1 MLNMTV
7 DTTASCGGAIRAAR
21 RAKGM
26 TVRELA
32 QRLQLSAAT
41 VSAVENGKTGISV
54 ARLQQYAQ
62 ALGVTAPQLLSGGA
76 GIAAPGSDRAA
87 AQPGSPQ
94 RDWRTFPPLVLDTV
108 LRAAVDAF
116 VDTGYHGST
125 MRDVAARAA
134 MSVPG
139 IYHHYPDKQ
148 ALLVAILD
156 ATMAELHWRVAAA
169 CTGASTGIEQVRRIV
184 EALALFHTHRQKL
197 AFIGASEMRSLNPAN
212 RRRITES
219 RNKVQH
225 MLDAAIDRAAA
236 EAGVSAAAGV
246 ATVLGDA
253 ADRRIAARAIAT
265 MCTSLPQW
273 FNAAGPAT
281 PEQTAR
287 AYGEFAVSLLTNPRP
302 SDPASTPG
310 PTGGWAQ

>member
-1 MLNMTV
+1 MV

-21 RAKGM
+21 RARGM

-54 ARLQQYAQ
+54 TRLQQYAR
-62 ALGVTAPQLLSGGA
+62 ALGVTAAQLLDGGTGLPASG
-76 GIAAPGSDRAA
+76 PDRAA
-87 AQPGSPQ
+87 AEPHPPE

-125 MRDVAARAA
+125 MRDVASRAT

-169 CTGASTGIEQVRRIV
+169 RTDASTGIDQVRRIV

-212 RRRITES
+212 RRRIAEA

-225 MLDAAIDRAAA
+225 MLDAAIDRASE
-236 EAGVSAAAGV
+236 EAGLRAVDGV
-246 ATVLGDA
+246 TTVLGDA
-253 ADRRIAARAIAT
+253 ADRRIAGRAIAT

-281 PEQTAR
+281 PEETAR
-287 AYGEFAVSLLTNPRP
+287 AYGEFAVSLLTRQRP
-302 SDPASTPG
+302 SDAASMPG